1 MSPKPKTPS
10 VPQARPCQERPLANL
25 LCPRSVAVIGA
36 SRRRG
41 QLGGEIFHNM
51 LSNGFTGAVYPVHP
65 KAASVQGV
73 RAYASIRE
81 VPDAVDLAV
90 IVVPKGAVAGVVDE
104 CVSAGVKG
112 IVVISAGFA
121 EVGEAGRILQ
131 GEVLARVRSAG
142 MRMIGPNCL
151 GVINTNPA
159 VGLNA
164 TFAPAWPPPGN
175 VAFCSQSGA
184 VGVAILDFAKQLGI
198 GISQFVSI
206 GNKADVSGN
215 DLLEHWEDDPGTR
228 VILLYLE
235 SFGNPR
241 KFVEIARRVSRKK
254 PILIVKSGRTAAG
267 ARAASSHT
275 GALAG
280 LDVAADALLGQAG
293 VIRVGT
299 IQELFDAAI
308 LLSNQPPAAGNRVAI
323 LTNAGGPGIMAAD
336 ACESNGL
343 VLPQLSPGTEAA
355 LREFLPK
362 EASTRNPVDM
372 VAGATPEFYEKALG
386 LLLRDENIDSV
397 ISLFVPPL
405 ITAPL
410 EVAQAVRRGV
420 VGTKKPVLT
429 CFMGSHGVPQAL
441 DALREGRIPSYT
453 FPESAAMALARAV
466 RYGKWLARP
475 EARVPALENISAE
488 RAREAFRRGPSS
500 EGKGRWLRPDE
511 VRGVLD
517 AYGLRSPRTLFA
529 SSEQGAVEAAR
540 EIGFPVALKLVSD
553 TITHKSDVGGV
564 VLGLEHADSVGDAFR
579 AIASRLA
586 VLGKRDEMDGVMI
599 QEMAGGGL
607 EAFVGVTQDPLYGPL
622 IGFGIGGVHVEVW
635 KDVVFRV
642 HPLTDLDAREML
654 EQIRGARLLDGYR
667 GSPAADREALADAL
681 LRVSCMVGELP
692 EIRELDINP
701 LMAMPPGR
709 GVIAV
714 DARIRVCR

>member
-1 MSPKPKTPS
+1 MSKLPVRES
-10 VPQARPCQERPLANL
+10 HCEGRPLSAL

-36 SRRRG
+36 SRSRG

-51 LSNGFTGAVYPVHP
+51 LANGFTGAVYPVHP
-65 KAASVQGV
+65 EARSIQGV
-73 RAYASIRE
+73 RAYKSVLE
-81 VPDAVDLAV
+81 LPEPVDLAV
-90 IVVPKGAVAGVVDE
+90 VVVPKGAVARVAEE
-104 CVSAGVKG
+104 CAAAGVKG

-121 EVGEAGRILQ
+121 EVGEVGKTLQ
-131 GEVLARVRSAG
+131 DELLAKVRAAG

-164 TFAPAWPPPGN
+164 TFAPSWPPAGK

-215 DLLEHWEDDPGTR
+215 DLLEHWEDDPNTS

-241 KFVEIARRVSRKK
+241 RFMKVARRVSRKK

-280 LDVAADALLGQAG
+280 LDVAVDALLGQAG
-293 VIRVGT
+293 VLRVGT
-299 IQELFDAAI
+299 IEELFDAAM
-308 LLSNQPPAAGNRVAI
+308 LLSNQPAPAGNRVAI

-343 VLPQLSPGTEAA
+343 VLPPLTPQTERA

-372 VAGATPEFYEKALG
+372 VASATPDFYNRALS
-386 LLLRDENIDSV
+386 LLLADENVDSV

-410 EVAQAVRRGV
+410 EVARAVRRGMA
-420 VGTKKPVLT
+420 GTNKPVLS
-429 CFMGSHGVPQAL
+429 CFMGANGVPEAL
-441 DALREGRIPSYT
+441 ETLREGRIPSYT

-466 RYGKWLARP
+466 RYGQWLARP
-475 EARVPALENISAE
+475 EGTVPELANIAPDRARKAIAFGPGAE
-488 RAREAFRRGPSS
+488 RQE
-500 EGKGRWLRPDE
+500 RWLRPDE
-511 VRGVLD
+511 VRELLA
-517 AYGLRSPRTLFA
+517 AYGIQAPRTLFA
-529 SSEQGAVEAAR
+529 SSEQGAVDAAR
-540 EIGFPVALKLVSD
+540 QIGFPVALKLVSD
-553 TITHKSDVGGV
+553 TLTHKSDVGGV
-564 VLGLEHADSVGDAFR
+564 VLGLEDADSVGEAYR
-579 AIASRLA
+579 AIGERLSRRGLQ
-586 VLGKRDEMDGVMI
+586 DQMDGVMV
-599 QEMAGGGL
+599 QEMVRGGV

-622 IGFGIGGVHVEVW
+622 IGFGIGGVNVEVW

-642 HPLTDLDAREML
+642 HPLTDRDAREML
-654 EQIRGARLLDGYR
+654 EQIRGVKLLDGYR
-667 GSPAADREALADAL
+667 GAAPADREALADAL
-681 LRVSCMVGELP
+681 LRVSRMVGDLP

-701 LMAMPPGR
+701 LIARRPGK

-714 DARIRVCR
+714 DARIRVG